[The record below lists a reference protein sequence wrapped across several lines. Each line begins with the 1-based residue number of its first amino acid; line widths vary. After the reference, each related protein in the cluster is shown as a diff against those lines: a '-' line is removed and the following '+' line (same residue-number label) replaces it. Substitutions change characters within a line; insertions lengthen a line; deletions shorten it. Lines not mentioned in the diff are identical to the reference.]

1 MSKKYKKSGS
11 PLSSGTAGVL
21 DCEQFSLYE
30 NIGFRTYSYL
40 KRFADLVLSAFG
52 LAILFVPFLFI
63 MLIVFVDDPG
73 PVFFSQYRVGLNG
86 KHFKMHKF
94 RSMKIDA
101 PSELS
106 TAEVKDPNACI
117 TRVGKIIRKYS
128 IDELPQLYNVL
139 IGDMSLVGPRPLILK
154 EQDMHD
160 LRNQYGVY
168 SVRPGL
174 TGLAQVN
181 GRNALLWEEKFA
193 FDLKYVNE
201 VSFAMDVRVVA
212 MTIGK
217 VLHRSDVLSGDKLKK
232 VAGRL
237 DHERRDL
244 EVRQ

>member
-1 MSKKYKKSGS
+1 MSKEYKKSGRS
-11 PLSSGTAGVL
+11 LSSGTAGVL
-21 DCEQFSLYE
+21 DRDQFNQYE
-30 NIGFRTYSYL
+30 TTGFRAYSYL

-52 LAILFVPFLFI
+52 LVVLSIPFLI
-63 MLIVFVDDPG
+63 VMLIVFVDDPG
-73 PVFFSQYRVGLNG
+73 PVFFSQHRVGLNG

-106 TAEVKDPNACI
+106 TAEVKNPNACI
-117 TRVGKIIRKYS
+117 TRVGKILRKYS

-174 TGLAQVN
+174 TGFAQIN
-181 GRNALLWEEKFA
+181 GRDLVTTEQKVYWDVKYLQEYGFLTDIKILLGTIPKILSHADVVEGARKNEIADVTNSEERK
-193 FDLKYVNE
+193 
-201 VSFAMDVRVVA
+201 
-212 MTIGK
+212 
-217 VLHRSDVLSGDKLKK
+217 
-232 VAGRL
+232 
-237 DHERRDL
+237 
-244 EVRQ
+244 

>member
-21 DCEQFSLYE
+21 DREQFNLYE

-160 LRNQYGVY
+160 LRTQYGVY

-174 TGLAQVN
+174 TGFAQIN
-181 GRNALLWEEKFA
+181 GRDLVTTEQKVYWDVKYLKEYGFLTDVKILLGTIPKILSHADVVEGARK
-193 FDLKYVNE
+193 NE
-201 VSFAMDVRVVA
+201 VTD
-212 MTIGK
+212 MTNPE
-217 VLHRSDVLSGDKLKK
+217 
-232 VAGRL
+232 
-237 DHERRDL
+237 ERK
-244 EVRQ
+244 